1 MPGLMKRFID
11 RPNEQT
17 GNNFEYKTGDPYPA
31 KKRLNNTGI
40 SL

>member
-1 MPGLMKRFID
+1 MKKFID

-31 KKRLNNTGI
+31 KNTTE
-40 SL
+40 